1 MSLLDRVKMFE
12 NQNQSKQQ
20 NKPKQP
26 MQINRPKQPI
36 QQKPPNQPKNNNGNV
51 VNTIN
56 QGKGKVENGNG
67 QNNANLNKYPKDLDD
82 YIKKAKQI
90 SHPIIGSKLLG
101 KEENLKI
108 YKYEQPKKKAG
119 NIVSLI
125 FVGETGCGK
134 STLINGL
141 LNYFLGILK
150 TYDFRYKIVVGENE
164 GDQTKSQTQE
174 INTYLVSS
182 PLYPGITFQF
192 IDTPGFADTD
202 NQAKGDKRKDDLIYT
217 KFVNFFKKKFFDE
230 KELLNAA
237 CFIIKASANRFN
249 QYQKQIL
256 SEVTSLFAS
265 DIKDNFLVMFTFSD
279 TCKPKA
285 IQFLT
290 EVDAFKERSEKE
302 KNESNK
308 EKKKKLKWYWC
319 VTTNKYFED
328 LSEAYESYKM
338 AYDENIKE
346 LILFVNKVISLE
358 ALDAALTKKNL
369 ELNEE
374 LKETK
379 KIIKNEILI
388 NLLKKYNALNDN
400 QKELKKAIDE
410 LNNKQKELDKIQDS
424 LNKNNEKVSKL
435 NGEINQN
442 KQDINNLQNKIN
454 EYNSSE
460 KKLKDELTAISNELN
475 TLSTNKNKTIEEK
488 NQLEKNKKETEKEMN
503 KLQEIIAKNKL
514 ENNIENIQE
523 LEKQLNKKKNN
534 LFIIENDIEK
544 YNKEKENL
552 DQKLKDYNDQKS
564 LLDKQVSDIK
574 QKKIEIEKDK
584 SEKQNKQKNLE
595 QSLNTYNTNNN
606 INLLK
611 DLIKKLEESKSEKKI
626 IEEKKMEQVL
636 KKSKSKYLYCK
647 SCKRNCHPDCDCKWV
662 LFWKGKDAWWC
673 NEINRNGKCKA
684 CECNYEEH
692 LRDFYN
698 YQSEEKTYKKTV
710 SLSESEIEEI
720 NKQIA
725 LLNKQI
731 KEIEELKKVKNTIS
745 NQIGEISNYT
755 SNINSKESDLKDVQT
770 KIEKIEGYKNEIK
783 DKESSK
789 KTIEAQVTKIRQSI
803 NYINTKSIYEQT
815 NSDLN
820 KKSSDI
826 VEIGNQIT
834 NKTNE
839 KQKKEN
845 QIQIIN
851 SSKDLNNRDIGQK
864 QLLNKQKEKEIN
876 TLKSEIGLKTTEKN
890 TLFNEIRNVYKKN
903 KDSLERKNNDL
914 NNEKEI
920 VEKNCIYQL
929 LRIQIIIDE
938 IAKIQI
944 NKKNIISI
952 DEEIN
957 DIISSNDKFIQ
968 QKELITKSII
978 NGFKKAQ
985 QEMKINE
992 SKILVEYGIDKE
1004 NLLSS
1009 SKK

>member
-1 MSLLDRVKMFE
+1 MFE
-12 NQNQSKQQ
+12 SQNQSMQQ
-20 NKPKQP
+20 NMPKQSIKLN
-26 MQINRPKQPI
+26 QPKPPI
-36 QQKPPNQPKNNNGNV
+36 QQKPPNQLKNNNGNI
-51 VNTIN
+51 VNAIN
-56 QGKGKVENGNG
+56 QGIGKVENGNG

-119 NIVSLI
+119 KIVSLI

-164 GDQTKSQTQE
+164 ADQTKSQTQE
-174 INTYLVSS
+174 ISTYLVSS

-202 NQAKGDKRKDDLIYT
+202 NQTTGDKRKDDLIFT

-249 QYQKQIL
+249 LYQKEIL
-256 SEVTSLFAS
+256 SEVTRLFAS
-265 DIKDNFLVMFTFSD
+265 DIKDNFLIMFTFSD

-285 IQFLT
+285 VQFLT

-328 LSEAYESYKM
+328 LSDAYESYKM

-410 LNNKQKELDKIQDS
+410 LDNKQKELDKIQDS
-424 LNKNNEKVSKL
+424 LNENNGKISEL
-435 NGEINQN
+435 NGEIDQN
-442 KQDINNLQNKIN
+442 KKDINNLQNKIN

-460 KKLKDELTAISNELN
+460 KKLKDELTAITSELNVLDTNKKKTIQEKNELEN
-475 TLSTNKNKTIEEK
+475 NKNKIEIE
-488 NQLEKNKKETEKEMN
+488 LN
-503 KLQEIIAKNKL
+503 KLQDIIAKNKE
-514 ENNIENIQE
+514 ENKIGNIEE
-523 LEKQLNKKKNN
+523 LQKQLNEKKNN
-534 LFIIENDIEK
+534 LYIIKNDIEK

-552 DQKLKDYNDQKS
+552 DQKLKKYNDQKA
-564 LLDKQVSDIK
+564 LLDSQVTAIK
-574 QKKIEIEKDK
+574 NKKKEIENDK
-584 SEKQNKQKNLE
+584 LEKQNKQKNLE
-595 QSLNTYNTNNN
+595 ETLNTYNTNNN
-606 INLLK
+606 INLLEN
-611 DLIKKLEESKSEKKI
+611 LIKKLEESKLETKT
-626 IEEKKMEQVL
+626 IEEKYWEQEL

-647 SCKRNCHPDCDCKWV
+647 SCQRNCHPECDCNWV
-662 LFWKGKDAWWC
+662 IFWKDKHSWWC
-673 NEINRNGKCKA
+673 HKINKEGKCKA
-684 CECNYEEH
+684 CECNYEKH
-692 LRDFYN
+692 LRDFFKYE
-698 YQSEEKTYKKTV
+698 SKEKTQKKTIG
-710 SLSESEIEEI
+710 LSESEIREI
-720 NKQIA
+720 NNKIDLLKKQIS
-725 LLNKQI
+725 QI
-731 KEIEELKKVKNTIS
+731 KELQNVKNTIN
-745 NQIGEISNYT
+745 NQIGEISNYN
-755 SNINSKESDLKDVQT
+755 SNINSKESDLKQVNDNIVE
-770 KIEKIEGYKNEIK
+770 IEDYKNDINV
-783 DKESSK
+783 KESSK
-789 KTIEAQVTKIRQSI
+789 KIIEEEVTKISNSI
-803 NYINTKSIYEQT
+803 DYINVKSNYEQT
-815 NSDLN
+815 NDDLT
-820 KKSSDI
+820 KKSSTI
-826 VEIGNQIT
+826 IEIGNQIT

-839 KQKKEN
+839 KKNKEN

-851 SSKDLNNRDIGQK
+851 SNKDVNNRDLGKK
-864 QLLNKQKEKEIN
+864 QLLNQQKENEIN
-876 TLKSEIGLKTTEKN
+876 LLKNEIELKTTEKN
-890 TLFNEIRNVYKKN
+890 SLLNKIRDVYKKN
-903 KDSLERKNNDL
+903 KNSLERKNNDL

-920 VEKNCIYQL
+920 IEKNCIYQL

-952 DEEIN
+952 DDEIN
-957 DIISSNDKFIQ
+957 NIISSNDKFIQ

>member
-1 MSLLDRVKMFE
+1 MFE

-26 MQINRPKQPI
+26 IKLNQPKQPI
-36 QQKPPNQPKNNNGNV
+36 QQKPPNQLKNNNGNI

-56 QGKGKVENGNG
+56 QGIGKVENGNR

-119 NIVSLI
+119 KIVSLI

-164 GDQTKSQTQE
+164 ADQTKSQTQE
-174 INTYLVSS
+174 ISTYLVSS
-182 PLYPGITFQF
+182 PLYPGIIFQF

-202 NQAKGDKRKDDLIYT
+202 NKTNGDKRKDDLIYT

-265 DIKDNFLVMFTFSD
+265 DIKDNFLIMFTFSD

-308 EKKKKLKWYWC
+308 EKRKKLKWYWC

-328 LSEAYESYKM
+328 LSDAYESYKM

-388 NLLKKYNALNDN
+388 NLLQKYNALNNN
-400 QKELKKAIDE
+400 QKELEKAIEE
-410 LNNKQKELDKIQDS
+410 LDKKQKELDKIQDS
-424 LNKNNEKVSKL
+424 LNKNNGKVSEL
-435 NGEINQN
+435 NGEIDQN
-442 KQDINNLQNKIN
+442 KKDINNLQNKIN

-460 KKLKDELTAISNELN
+460 KKLKDELTAINSELN
-475 TLSTNKNKTIEEK
+475 ALGTNKNKTIQEK
-488 NQLEKNKKETEKEMN
+488 NQLENNKKETEKEMN
-503 KLQEIIAKNKL
+503 KLQDIIAKNKE
-514 ENNIENIQE
+514 ENKIGNIEE
-523 LEKQLNKKKNN
+523 LQKQLNEKKMN
-534 LFIIENDIEK
+534 LCIIENDIKK

-552 DQKLKDYNDQKS
+552 DQKLKNFNDQKA
-564 LLDKQVSDIK
+564 LLDKQVTDIK
-574 QKKIEIEKDK
+574 NKKKEIENDK
-584 SEKQNKQKNLE
+584 FEKQNKQKNLE
-595 QSLNTYNTNNN
+595 ETLNSYNTNNN

-611 DLIKKLEESKSEKKI
+611 SLIKELEESKSETKT
-626 IEEKKMEQVL
+626 IEEKNFEQVL
-636 KKSKSKYLYCK
+636 NKSKFKYLYCK
-647 SCKRNCHPDCDCKWV
+647 SCKRNCHPNCECNWAI
-662 LFWKGKDAWWC
+662 FWKGKNSWWC
-673 NEINRNGKCKA
+673 NEIDKKGKCKV

-692 LRDFYN
+692 LRDYFKYE
-698 YQSEEKTYKKTV
+698 SEEKIEKKTV
-710 SLSESEIEEI
+710 GLSESEIREI
-720 NKQIA
+720 NNKIDLLKKQI
-725 LLNKQI
+725 NQ
-731 KEIEELKKVKNTIS
+731 IEELQKVKNTIN
-745 NQIGEISNYT
+745 NQTGEISNYN
-755 SNINSKESDLKDVQT
+755 SDINSKESDLKEVKT
-770 KIEKIEGYKNEIK
+770 KIDKIEDYKKDIK
-783 DKESSK
+783 VKETSK
-789 KTIEAQVTKIRQSI
+789 KTIEDQVTKISQSI
-803 NYINTKSIYEQT
+803 DYINAKSIYEQT
-815 NSDLN
+815 NNDLT
-820 KKSSDI
+820 KKNSKI
-826 VEIGNQIT
+826 IEIGNQIS

-851 SSKDLNNRDIGQK
+851 SNKDLNNRDIGKK
-864 QLLNKQKEKEIN
+864 QLLNQQKEKDINKLKHEI
-876 TLKSEIGLKTTEKN
+876 EEKTTEKN
-890 TLFNEIRNVYKKN
+890 SLFNEIRDVYKKN
-903 KDSLERKNNDL
+903 KTSLERKNNDL

-920 VEKNCIYQL
+920 VKKNCIYQL

-952 DEEIN
+952 DDEIN
-957 DIISSNDKFIQ
+957 NIISSNDKFIQ

-1004 NLLSS
+1004 NLLSI